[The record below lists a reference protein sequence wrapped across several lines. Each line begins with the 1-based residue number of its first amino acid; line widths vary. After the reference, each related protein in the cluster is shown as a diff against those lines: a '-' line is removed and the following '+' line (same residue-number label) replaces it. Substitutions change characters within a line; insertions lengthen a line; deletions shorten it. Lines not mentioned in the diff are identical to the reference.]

1 MIFSHYESKSV
12 DLTDIKSVDL
22 IDINSW
28 SKTDLIKPRKSL

>member
-12 DLTDIKSVDL
+12 DLIDTKSVDL

-28 SKTDLIKPRKSL
+28 SMTDLIKPRKSL